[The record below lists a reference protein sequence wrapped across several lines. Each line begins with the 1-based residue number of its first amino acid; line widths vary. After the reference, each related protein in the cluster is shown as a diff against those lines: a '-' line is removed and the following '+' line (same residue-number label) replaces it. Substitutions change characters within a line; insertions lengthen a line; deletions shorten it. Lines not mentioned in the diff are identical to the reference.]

1 VQENLKAVEPPYLDG
16 ARLEQLRT
24 LFGSIRTQIR

>member
-1 VQENLKAVEPPYLDG
+1 VQPPYMD
-16 ARLEQLRT
+16 AVRLEHLRT